1 MCGAITMREIEQSA
15 LEAAVLGRLHVM
27 HGGLGFPPANM
38 VRVLRREST
47 GCGRYVDIESDAEIE
62 VENGYLDLG
71 GSFIEMEGVANGIM
85 AVALVHNR
93 RLTELEFSTYGGDAW
108 NGDERRWKIV

>member
-1 MCGAITMREIEQSA
+1 
-15 LEAAVLGRLHVM
+15 
-27 HGGLGFPPANM
+27 
-38 VRVLRREST
+38 
-47 GCGRYVDIESDAEIE
+47 
-62 VENGYLDLG
+62 
-71 GSFIEMEGVANGIM
+71 MEGVANGIM